1 MHGVSP
7 VPYWRRDAFGTV
19 DEHEGQAGAG
29 GEDRRG
35 GRPDPPRPPRAGPPA
50 PPQTGAGGGPA
61 PPPRPAAETGSSPE
75 ELTAAL
81 DDYRA
86 RLEALRA
93 LIDEGLNSG
102 EPVDGELVFAEL
114 LAELEGEAGAR
125 D

>member
-1 MHGVSP
+1 MSTKAKPELV
-7 VPYWRRDAFGTV
+7 
-19 DEHEGQAGAG
+19 EKI
-29 GEDRRG
+29 GEL
-35 GRPDPPRPPRAGPPA
+35 
-50 PPQTGAGGGPA
+50 
-61 PPPRPAAETGSSPE
+61 AAETGSSPE

-81 DDYRA
+81 DDDRA

-114 LAELEGEAGAR
+114 LAELEGETGAR